1 MTDTKPS
8 SKNRRTDL
16 EIQEAVSFALQH
28 IELGMSRTTVQ
39 QMLCSKFCYPMKT
52 ARRDYLLAMDEYGS
66 AGITPIAPM
75 EKRDDCLAMCQG
87 AMIQAYTEG
96 EHRMVAAL
104 SKEIRELLKMGGP
117 GAARSPRDAHIEQEP
132 SAIARE
138 AYFAKH
144 SCDLQR

>member
-1 MTDTKPS
+1 MTDTNTS
-8 SKNRRTDL
+8 TKNRRTDL

-39 QMLCSKFCYPMKT
+39 QMLCSKFGYPMKT
-52 ARRDYLLAMDEYGS
+52 ARRDYLQAMDEYGS
-66 AGITPIAPM
+66 AG
-75 EKRDDCLAMCQG
+75 
-87 AMIQAYTEG
+87 
-96 EHRMVAAL
+96 
-104 SKEIRELLKMGGP
+104 
-117 GAARSPRDAHIEQEP
+117 AARSPRDNHIEQEP